1 MKDISIVRREAIV
14 LLRYNYTFT
23 NLFCNSMKITN
34 HTQIDK
40 SKTKGFV
47 KTNSRCAWEC
57 PKKKKKQVYFLLTH
71 YVSKRLLKEMTKR

>member
-1 MKDISIVRREAIV
+1 
-14 LLRYNYTFT
+14 
-23 NLFCNSMKITN
+23 MKITN

-57 PKKKKKQVYFLLTH
+57 PKKKKKTSVFPADSLC
-71 YVSKRLLKEMTKR
+71 

>member
-1 MKDISIVRREAIV
+1 
-14 LLRYNYTFT
+14 
-23 NLFCNSMKITN
+23 MKITN